1 MGKRFGIEFDLF
13 PILIYEV
20 VMNDFFFDDNTEKL
34 PEEIALENAVQ
45 NALKFF
51 EIRDFATSLP
61 YIIEAIDIC
70 ERFGIGIPNLYLMR
84 AYAEMETGEP
94 EKALISIEKEIN
106 NFPYNTRAF
115 ELKEHI
121 EFSIQKKRPNF

>member
-1 MGKRFGIEFDLF
+1 MD
-13 PILIYEV
+13 
-20 VMNDFFFDDNTEKL
+20 DFFFEGSTEKL

-51 EIRDFATSLP
+51 EVRDFENSLP

-84 AYAEMETGEP
+84 AFAEMETGEP
-94 EKALISIEKEIN
+94 ERALLSINKEIN
-106 NFPYNTRAF
+106 SFPYNTRAF
-115 ELKEHI
+115 ELKEQI
-121 EFSIQKKRPNF
+121 ELQVQKKRPNF

>member
-106 NFPYNTRAF
+106 SFPYNTRAF
-115 ELKEHI
+115 ELKEQI